1 MRDLTGLRIL
11 RYLQNGANHM
21 TFTEL
26 REKHPMFKFMEIFPD
41 FQRTETG
48 CVLHL
53 KYLFSISG
61 IDGLFTPTWEIPC
74 KTELSQKPGFKRLD
88 SPLEDDPAFWR
99 LIFSL
104 GMAELVSYWKIACPP
119 TVQLPDI
126 LIDKEQEDW
135 WKRLY
140 FGGLGEFFYRNGI
153 KIGRAHV

>member
-74 KTELSQKPGFKRLD
+74 KTELSQKPGSKRLD
-88 SPLEDDPAFWR
+88 SPLEDDLS
-99 LIFSL
+99 LIH
-104 GMAELVSYWKIACPP
+104 I
-119 TVQLPDI
+119 
-126 LIDKEQEDW
+126 
-135 WKRLY
+135 
-140 FGGLGEFFYRNGI
+140 
-153 KIGRAHV
+153 